1 MIIRYLYIFADG
13 RKLLNPRELTFSE
26 LKLWIDIHQGLIK
39 CKKVIIM
46 EVEQNEQAQ

>member
-26 LKLWIDIHQGLIK
+26 LKVWIDVHHGLKTIK
-39 CKKVIIM
+39 KIIIM
-46 EVEQNEQAQ
+46 E